1 MIVKDTRLSKAV
13 FLDRDGTISSDQYGY
28 ISNPD
33 EYKIYPNTGT
43 ALSLLRSAGYYIF
56 IVTNQSGIARGYFDT
71 STLDSVHARMRE
83 LVTSAGA
90 TIDRVFYSPYYKD
103 GVVEPYNI
111 DHEDRKPGIG
121 MFRQARAEYSFRP
134 EQSWMIGDR
143 YSDIAFGHNAGLK
156 TILVLTGDGQH
167 EFTEMLPSREI
178 RPDFIVPDVLAA
190 AQLITTY
197 YP

>member
-1 MIVKDTRLSKAV
+1 MIVKNTDFSKAV

-28 ISNPD
+28 IANPD
-33 EYKIYPNTGT
+33 EYKIYPNTGS
-43 ALSLLRSAGYYIF
+43 ALQMLHAAGYYLF

-71 STLDSVHARMRE
+71 ATLDRVHNRMRE
-83 LVTSAGA
+83 LIHA
-90 TIDRVFYSPYYKD
+90 TGTDIDQVYYSPYYKD
-103 GVVEPYNI
+103 GIVEPFNI

-121 MFRQARAEYSFRP
+121 MFQRARQEYSFRP

-143 YSDIAFGHNAGLK
+143 YSDIAFGHNAGLR

-167 EFTEMLPSREI
+167 EFMEMLPSREI

-197 YP
+197 YS